1 MIVVIADDFTGAAE
15 LAGISLRYGQAV
27 ELFVGEVAYSNAE
40 VVVISADSRSLSKEE
55 ALQRISAIVKQV
67 LKMEPS
73 LVYKKIDSVLRGYVA
88 DELKVQMQET
98 GFNRAI
104 LLPANPSLGRTVVN
118 GEYFVNEKR
127 ITETSFVDDPEF
139 PVHSSFVK
147 EILNDEVEVLRH
159 TDKLPAW
166 GIVVGE
172 VSAVEDFDSW
182 INKLDESWLLAGAG
196 DFFSVLMEKKFQ
208 TQQQQEYKICLPHFY
223 ICGTA
228 FEERKQFVK
237 ELALHH
243 RYVVS
248 LPEKVDEGWLDSVA
262 AILRANNKLLL
273 AIDVSN
279 EPASVLRQ
287 KMAAVARTIIERN
300 SIREIFVEGGS
311 TAAAVLQELQINK
324 LQPSNELSRGVVRM
338 KAGELFI
345 TVKPGSYAL
354 PDEIKRLYKPD

>member
-15 LAGISLRYGQAV
+15 LAGISLRYGQVV
-27 ELFVGEVAYSNAE
+27 ELFLDSVTDSDAQ

-55 ALQRISAIVKQV
+55 ALKKISAIVKQV
-67 LKMEPS
+67 TKLKPL
-73 LVYKKIDSVLRGYVA
+73 LVYKKLDSVLRGYVA

-98 GFNRAI
+98 GFNKVI
-104 LLPANPSLGRTVVN
+104 VLPANPSLGRTVVN

-127 ITETSFVDDPEF
+127 IKETSFVDDPEF

-159 TDKLPAW
+159 TDHLPAS

-182 INKLDESWLLAGAG
+182 INKLDDSWLLAGAG
-196 DFFSVLMEKKFQ
+196 DFFSVLMGKRFQ
-208 TQQQQEYKICLPHFY
+208 HGPQQDYKTCLPHFY

-228 FEERKQFVK
+228 FEERKQFIK
-237 ELALHH
+237 ELAFHH

-248 LPEKVDEGWLDSVA
+248 LPEKVDEVWLDSVA
-262 AILRANNKLLL
+262 EILRENNKLLL
-273 AIDVSN
+273 AVDESN

-287 KMAAVARTIIERN
+287 KMAAMARTIIERN
-300 SIREIFVEGGS
+300 SIREVFIEGGS
-311 TAAAVLQELQINK
+311 TAAAVLEDLNIKK
-324 LQPSNELSRGVVRM
+324 LTPVNELSRGVVRM
-338 KAGELFI
+338 KAGELFL
-345 TVKPGSYAL
+345 TVKPGSYEL
-354 PDEIKRLYKPD
+354 PGEIKRLYKPD